1 MWATVVIVSRL
12 VLLTALIINKQR
24 NMPMKPSPTRMSG
37 TLRERQKMK
46 TNWSNNQGLSLD
58 LKPFSI
64 LGDFS
69 KIGGQRK
76 GTYDQF
82 NVTWTVLTSLRQL
95 KLKLERN
102 FYWNYFRVIACR
114 MYKGQQLIARLG
126 PEHNWNIYN
135 SVPIF
140 PCRLLGFSV
149 TYLICRF
156 GNWQLSLIYCLILM
170 RTIFLGFAFP
180 SCSTV
185 HL

>member
-1 MWATVVIVSRL
+1 
-12 VLLTALIINKQR
+12 
-24 NMPMKPSPTRMSG
+24 MPMKPSPTRMSG
-37 TLRERQKMK
+37 TLRERQTEMK

-58 LKPFSI
+58 LKPFST

-102 FYWNYFRVIACR
+102 FCWNYFRIIACR

-126 PEHNWNIYN
+126 PEHNWNIYIIAY
-135 SVPIF
+135 PYF
-140 PCRLLGFSV
+140 PVG
-149 TYLICRF
+149 Y
-156 GNWQLSLIYCLILM
+156 
-170 RTIFLGFAFP
+170 
-180 SCSTV
+180 
-185 HL
+185 